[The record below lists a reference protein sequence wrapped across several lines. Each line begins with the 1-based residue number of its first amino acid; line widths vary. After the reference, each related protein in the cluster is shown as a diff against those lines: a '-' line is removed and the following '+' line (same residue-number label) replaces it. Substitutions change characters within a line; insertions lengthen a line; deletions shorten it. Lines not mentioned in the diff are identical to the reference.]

1 MSSEILVAMI
11 AGLPPTLAAVLA
23 YVANSRSIR
32 RSVGAPPGVPLARLI
47 ERLEEK
53 VDRLTEGQAGVR
65 ERLARLEGF
74 GMRPAPKS
82 RAAQR

>member
-32 RSVGAPPGVPLARLI
+32 RSVGSPPGVPIARLI

-53 VDRLTEGQAGVR
+53 VDRLTEGQAVVR

-74 GMRPAPKS
+74 GMRPTPRS

>member
-32 RSVGAPPGVPLARLI
+32 RSIGAPPGIPLTRVI
-47 ERLEEK
+47 ERLEGK
-53 VDRLTEGQAGVR
+53 IDRLAESQAVIR

-74 GMRPAPKS
+74 GMRPTPRS